1 MSDIA
6 VTVTNPGS
14 AAVTIGAGGSV
25 SATVSSGGSVAVNL
39 PGGEAAWTN
48 ITGKPTTFT
57 PATHTHLAADITDRA
72 TALVTSVNG
81 QTGAVTV
88 SGGGGGAGLS
98 DAAPQDL
105 GAASAG
111 VSITASRADHVHE
124 MPTAAD
130 VGALDNNSI
139 VDGGTYAGYIPEN
152 TITITTQPTNQT
164 AVSGAATFSV
174 VAAVAP
180 VGALSYQWQKSE
192 NNGFSWA
199 AVSGAT
205 SSSLSLTSLT
215 NQDDNDDQY
224 RVIVSS
230 AGATSVTSNA
240 ATLTVSPPPSASGWV
255 QLGADIDGAAVE
267 EGFARSLSISNDGTV
282 LAAGAWSADVGG
294 QNAGVVRVY
303 SWNGTAWSQRGAD
316 FTGGGANQLAGRSV
330 ALNGS
335 GSILAIGLPGA
346 AGGEYPVNVG
356 KVKVYSW
363 TGTAWAQR
371 GADVI
376 PVDISSMGQAGTSVA
391 MDDSGDLLV
400 VGQPSAS
407 DTTGDQGGKRYVY
420 QWDGTAYAILAP
432 SMLGFAGD
440 SLGSKVAVSGDG
452 STVVVSSP
460 GDDFSSNDD
469 RGSII
474 VQGVSAGQYGTPV
487 SIFGPLGRNYF
498 GIGSL
503 SVNLDGT
510 VIAQAGGLPPQF
522 FSVLAKSGG
531 TWGYRG
537 PPEMTISAGLYYSV
551 AISDSGTA
559 LAVGTGHGGTN
570 AGITRV
576 YDWNGSGWV
585 QRGADIA
592 GEAASDVSG
601 DCIAMS
607 ADGTIVAIGAYGNDG
622 GGTNSGHVRVYQW
635 Q

>member
-1 MSDIA
+1 VSDIA

-240 ATLTVSPPPSASGWV
+240 ATLTVSPPPSASG
-255 QLGADIDGAAVE
+255 
-267 EGFARSLSISNDGTV
+267 
-282 LAAGAWSADVGG
+282 
-294 QNAGVVRVY
+294 
-303 SWNGTAWSQRGAD
+303 QRGAD